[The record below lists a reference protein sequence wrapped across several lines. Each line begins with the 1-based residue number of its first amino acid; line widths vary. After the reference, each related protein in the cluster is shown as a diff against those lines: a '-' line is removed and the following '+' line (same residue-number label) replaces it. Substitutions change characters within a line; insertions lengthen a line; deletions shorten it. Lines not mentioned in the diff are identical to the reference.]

1 MRAGRIGLRLTIVV
15 LLLSCGGL
23 ARAAGAAPSLD
34 AYRGHVTYVDFWASW
49 CGPCAESFPWLNA
62 MQAKYGA
69 HGLRIVGVGVDT
81 QSTNADRFLK
91 AHPPQFP
98 IVRDPDGALA
108 EHYAIEGMPYAI
120 LLDASGHVLSRHS
133 GFRAGQTDEYEQAI
147 QDALS
152 TEGVAP

>member
-1 MRAGRIGLRLTIVV
+1 MRLFVA
-15 LLLSCGGL
+15 LLLCGCGGL
-23 ARAAGAAPSLD
+23 ARAAGTAPSLD

-69 HGLRIVGVGVDT
+69 RGLHVVGVGVDT
-81 QSTNADRFLK
+81 QSASADRFLR
-91 AHPPQFP
+91 AHAPQFP

-108 EHYAIEGMPYAI
+108 EQYAIEGMPYAV
-120 LLDASGHVLSRHS
+120 LLDADGHVLSRHS
-133 GFRAGQTDEYEQAI
+133 GFRAGQTDEYEHAI

-152 TEGVAP
+152 PRGTTP